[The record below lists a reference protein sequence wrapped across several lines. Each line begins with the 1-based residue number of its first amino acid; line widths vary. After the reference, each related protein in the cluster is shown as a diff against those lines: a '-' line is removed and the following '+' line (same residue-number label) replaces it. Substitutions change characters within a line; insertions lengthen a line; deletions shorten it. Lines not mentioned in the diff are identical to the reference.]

1 MSGPRP
7 RPPVERF
14 WPKVERRGPD
24 ECWPWVGAR
33 QQTGYGI
40 LFKSSRPRRW
50 HLAHR
55 LSWELHNG
63 PIPDGLHVLH
73 RCDNPPCVNPAHL
86 FLGTQADN
94 NRDRD
99 AKSRGGL
106 AREGGEGNPRARLT
120 WAIVDEIRGRHA
132 AGETQVALA
141 KHFGVKQPQVSRI
154 IRNQSWVR

>member
-14 WPKVERRGPD
+14 WPKVERRGSD

-63 PIPDGLHVLH
+63 PIPGGLHVLH

-94 NRDRD
+94 NRDRGR
-99 AKSRGGL
+99 KGRNGGHK
-106 AREGGEGNPRARLT
+106 
-120 WAIVDEIRGRHA
+120 IRGA
-132 AGETQVALA
+132 ANGRAKLSPTDVAAIRRAYGDGATQVALA
-141 KHFGVKQPQVSRI
+141 ARFGVSQ
-154 IRNQSWVR
+154 